1 MNVIMS
7 KNMPVHEFVEEV
19 DSLVP
24 YKELH
29 ATPVLKCTGRGR
41 KPKGV
46 PSIFELNLPDIVV
59 KVSTL
64 KLRAPSDSDLTE

>member
-29 ATPVLKCTGRGR
+29 ATPVLRCTGRGR

-64 KLRAPSDSDLTE
+64 KLRAQVTVRLD